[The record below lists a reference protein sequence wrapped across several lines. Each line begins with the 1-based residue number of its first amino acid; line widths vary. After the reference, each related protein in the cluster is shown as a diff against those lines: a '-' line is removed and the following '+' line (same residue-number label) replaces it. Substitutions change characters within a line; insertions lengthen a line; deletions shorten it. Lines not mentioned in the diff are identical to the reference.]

1 MVDVVVEA
9 AAVEAVDSV
18 IEVNGLV
25 DRDQIQPP
33 VVHPVIG
40 PAKGK
45 EGAKEKRLSLSRVR
59 VCVCMYVRERG

>member
-1 MVDVVVEA
+1 VVEAVDVVVEA
-9 AAVEAVDSV
+9 AVVGAVDSV

-40 PAKGK
+40 PAKGMEVQK
-45 EGAKEKRLSLSRVR
+45 GKSCHA
-59 VCVCMYVRERG
+59 CM